1 MAQSPTSPQEL
12 AVLYNMEKE
21 TLPREDIEALQARRL
36 RDLCIRLYANVPFYR
51 KRFDEAALSPNDINS
66 LKDLKNLPFTE
77 KQDLRNHYP
86 YGLFAVPRD
95 HIVRLHASSGTTG
108 KATVVGYTAR
118 DLDTWAE
125 LMARS
130 LACSGACSRDFVH
143 VAYGYGLFTGGL
155 GAHYGAE
162 KLGATVIPASG
173 GSTKRQVVLMR
184 DFGATVLCCTP
195 SYALHLWE
203 AGQEAGIDFR
213 HLPLRIGVF
222 GAEPWTEAMRSDIEQ
237 KLGIDA
243 LNVYGLS
250 EIMGP
255 GVAMEC
261 VEAKCGMHIFEDHF
275 LPEIIDPITGE
286 QLPQGS
292 VGELVITTLT
302 KEGIPLLRY
311 RTRDLTTLDY
321 TPCRCGRTHARIG
334 RIRGRSDDMLIVR
347 GVNVFPQQ
355 IEAIL
360 LEADGVTPYYQIVI
374 TRENN
379 LDSIEVQVE
388 VSEAGFADEIRK
400 LQKREAT
407 IQKTIK
413 EFLGVSAKVRLVE
426 PRSIQRSEGKAKRI
440 IDLREQ
446 E

>member
-1 MAQSPTSPQEL
+1 M
-12 AVLYNMEKE
+12 LYNLEKE
-21 TLPREDIEALQARRL
+21 TLPREDIEALQTRRL
-36 RDLCIRLYANVPFYR
+36 RDLCNRLYANVPFYR
-51 KRFDEAALSPNDINS
+51 KRFDEVGVTPDDINS
-66 LKDLKNLPFTE
+66 LKDLKLLPFTE
-77 KQDLRNHYP
+77 KQDMRNHYP
-86 YGLFAVPRD
+86 FGLFAVPRE

-108 KATVVGYTAR
+108 KASVVGYTAR
-118 DLDTWAE
+118 DLDNWAE

-130 LACSGACSRDFVH
+130 LAAAGTTSRDLVH

-173 GSTKRQVVLMR
+173 GSTKRQAVLMR

-203 AGQEAGIDFR
+203 AGQETGIDLR
-213 HLPLRIGVF
+213 QLPLRIGVF
-222 GAEPWTEAMRSDIEQ
+222 GAEPWTEAMRADIEK

-255 GVAMEC
+255 GVAIEC
-261 VEAKCGMHIFEDHF
+261 VESKCGMHIFEDHF
-275 LPEIIDPITGE
+275 LPEIIDPVTGE
-286 QLPQGS
+286 QLPPGE

-360 LEADGVTPYYQIVI
+360 LEAEGVAPYYQIVI

-379 LDSIEVQVE
+379 LDALEVLVE

-400 LQKREAT
+400 LQKREAS
-407 IQKTIK
+407 IQKAIK

-426 PRSIQRSEGKAKRI
+426 PRSIERSQGKAQRI
-440 IDLREQ
+440 IDKRELI
-446 E
+446 